1 MLDILLIYPPIYFD
15 KKGEAKYLDVEHA
28 PLGILY
34 LASALRE
41 KGYKVDVVDVG
52 VENLSLTQL
61 ITRVREQ
68 NPRVVGIS
76 SMTANLRGTFQ
87 VAEAIRKNFPKVLI
101 GLGGSHV
108 SADPDFVKRFGD
120 IFDFGVTGEAETTLP
135 KVVRAVIARK
145 KIKRLYTGEP
155 VLEIDRIPD
164 PARDLVGHL
173 PYKKG
178 AMIFSSRGCPYQCIF
193 CSRPAIGRELRF
205 RSPELVVDEIE
216 KIYQS
221 GEDFFIFVDDTLTL
235 NKKHIIGICE
245 EIIIRDLKISW
256 TGITRVDQ
264 IDEEIVKKLKESGC
278 VELTFGV
285 ESGSKRIRNEV
296 IKKNL
301 SDRDIKEA
309 FKLCDKHGIRINVFL
324 MIGFPTEKRRDI
336 KKTINFYKGLNLN
349 VIGVHLTIPLPGSE
363 IFRIALKE
371 GKIDYDVID
380 KYAKG
385 ELGEGFH
392 GVWPYYVPNGFT
404 LGELEEYRKKVY
416 LKFYFRP
423 NYILK
428 RLRQDLSSWEQVKL
442 DVKTAISLL
451 VKGDTSRQ

>member
-15 KKGEAKYLDVEHA
+15 KKGEAEYLDVEHA

-34 LASALRE
+34 LASVLRE
-41 KGYKVDVVDVG
+41 KGYKVNVVDVG

-76 SMTANLRGTFQ
+76 SMTANLRGSFQ
-87 VAEAIRKNFPKVLI
+87 AAEAIRKNFPKILI

-108 SADPDFVKRFGD
+108 SADPDFVKRFSN
-120 IFDFGVTGEAETTLP
+120 IFDFGVTGEAEITLP
-135 KVVRAVIARK
+135 KIVRAVIARK

-155 VLEIDRIPD
+155 VLKIDRIPE
-164 PARDLVGHL
+164 PARDLVDHL
-173 PYKKG
+173 PYKRG

-193 CSRPAIGRELRF
+193 CSRPAIGRMLRF

-235 NKKHIIGICE
+235 NKKHIIRICE
-245 EIIIRDLKISW
+245 EIIIRGLKISW
-256 TGITRVDQ
+256 TGITRADR

-309 FKLCDKHGIRINVFL
+309 FKLCDKYRIRINVFL

-363 IFRIALKE
+363 IFKIALEE
-371 GKIDYDVID
+371 GNIDYDVID

-392 GVWPYYVPNGFT
+392 GVWPYYVPDGFT
-404 LGELEEYRKKVY
+404 LEELEEYRKKAY

-423 NYILK
+423 SYILK
-428 RLRQDLSSWEQVKL
+428 RLRQDLSSWEQVKF